1 MGRINRKFYLG
12 IIILIH
18 VGHIAL
24 LYLFWNQ
31 IPSEVPTHFNW
42 KGEADSFGS
51 ANSMLI
57 LPVISMVLSVVLY
70 SVSFYP
76 NSFNF
81 PVQINEE
88 NQERQ
93 YRLAIHLLLRLNVI
107 LSLLFFSISAEV
119 LTHHLPEW
127 RILFWLNPVFLLM
140 IFLIMIDYFIKA
152 VKK

>member
-1 MGRINRKFYLG
+1 MGRVNHKFYLG

-24 LYLFWNQ
+24 LFLLWNQ
-31 IPSEVPTHFNW
+31 IPPELPTHFNW

-51 ANSMLI
+51 ANSVLI
-57 LPVISMVLSVVLY
+57 LPVISMVLSVILY
-70 SVSFYP
+70 SISFYP
-76 NSFNF
+76 SSFNF
-81 PVQINEE
+81 PVQIKEE

-107 LSLLFFSISAEV
+107 VSLLFFSISAEV
-119 LTHHLPEW
+119 LKHHLPEW